1 MTTLNDELASVA
13 AALSRSTVQIQDRRF
28 GGGSGVIWQADGV
41 IITNAHVIRSDRPT
55 VKLADNRVLDAVCTN
70 RDRLQDLAVLKVDA
84 TDLPAAPIG
93 DSDTLR
99 VGQMVFAVGNPLG
112 ITNALTTGI
121 IHTVSSKNQT
131 GKNQTAKHQTGTWI
145 QADIRLRSGNSGG
158 ALADTQGKVI
168 GINTAIAGGLGLAI
182 PSNIV
187 ERFLRRGTVKPY
199 LGVTLQPVAI
209 GRRYRRRLGLLILA
223 VQADSLAESAGLL
236 TGDVLTGV
244 AGRGFT
250 DISDLAEV
258 LWQFS
263 PGDLLQLNL
272 IRAGK
277 SAIAQIQIPDKS
289 GAVAA

>member
-13 AALSRSTVQIQDRRF
+13 AALSRSTVQIQDRKF

-55 VKLADNRVLDAVCTN
+55 VKLTDNRVLDAVCTN

-121 IHTVSSKNQT
+121 IHAVNSKNQT
-131 GKNQTAKHQTGTWI
+131 GKKQPGTWI
-145 QADIRLRSGNSGG
+145 QANIRLSAGNSGG

-209 GRRYRRRLGLLILA
+209 GRRYRRRLGLLILE
-223 VQADSLAESAGLL
+223 VQAGSLAESAGLL

-250 DISDLAEV
+250 DISDLAQV

>member
-13 AALSRSTVQIQDRRF
+13 TALSRSTVQIQDRRF

-41 IITNAHVIRSDRPT
+41 IITNSHVVRSDRPT
-55 VKLADNRVLDAVCTN
+55 VKLADNRVFDAVCTK
-70 RDRLQDLAVLKVDA
+70 RDRLQDLAILKVDA
-84 TDLPAAPIG
+84 TDLPAATIG
-93 DSDTLR
+93 DFEALR

-112 ITNALTTGI
+112 VTGALTTGI
-121 IHTVSSKNQT
+121 IHAVTPKNQSR
-131 GKNQTAKHQTGTWI
+131 TWI
-145 QADIRLRSGNSGG
+145 QADIRLSAGNSGG

-187 ERFLRRGTVKPY
+187 ERFLQHGTVKPF

-209 GRRYRRRLGLLILA
+209 GRRYRRRLGLLILE
-223 VQADSLAESAGLL
+223 VQTGSLAESAGLL

-244 AGRGFT
+244 AGRNFA
-250 DISDLAEV
+250 DISDLAAA

-277 SAIAQIQIPDKS
+277 TAIAQIQIPDTT
-289 GAVAA
+289 GVAAA